1 MDNKLHDWQQEM
13 IDDHSDDPRYQHQLR
28 CEFEAD
34 NEYER
39 GQQKLTDEIREVNN
53 RINDIST
60 KIVKSGGSQFLV
72 YQLIELVEKR
82 CKLNTKKNT
91 MTNSSSYYR

>member
-13 IDDHSDDPRYQHQLR
+13 IDDNADDPHYQHQLR

-39 GQQKLTDEIREVNN
+39 KQLEITNKILDITNQINEV
-53 RINDIST
+53 ST
-60 KIVKSGGSQFLV
+60 KIVKGGGSQFLV
-72 YQLIELVEKR
+72 WRLIELVENR
-82 CKLNTKKNT
+82 CKLNTEKNT